1 MSDALTVMM
10 GTEQKAHLLVNVFRF
25 FALFPRC
32 PGRILPMNVR
42 LIQRAAKL
50 HGVLACAVV
59 PDGID
64 LVLRHGGLQ
73 RSCLEYS
80 G

>member
-10 GTEQKAHLLVNVFRF
+10 GTEQKKTRLLANVFRF

-32 PGRILPMNVR
+32 PGGILPMNVR

-50 HGVLACAVV
+50 HGVLACAIV
-59 PDGID
+59 PDDID

-73 RSCLEYS
+73 RKVS
-80 G
+80 